1 MKLSTKGRYGLRA
14 MVDLADHCEKAP
26 VSISAIS
33 ARQDIS
39 VSYLEQLLAKLR
51 KAGLVKSVRG
61 AQGGYILTR
70 EAKEISVGEI
80 LMALEGDLTPVN
92 CSELVQ
98 DEKGKG
104 EKSCSGSQYCVTK
117 FVWKR
122 INDSIQDTVNNI
134 WLSELVE
141 DSRKIAYKP
150 FVRECE
156 N

>member
-14 MVDLADHCEKAP
+14 MVDLADHGEHGP
-26 VSISAIS
+26 VPISSIS
-33 ARQDIS
+33 ARQDIT

-51 KAGLVKSVRG
+51 KAGLIKSVRG
-61 AQGGYILTR
+61 AQGGYELTR
-70 EAKEISVGEI
+70 NAKEISVGDI
-80 LMALEGDLTPVN
+80 LRALEGDLTPVN
-92 CSELVQ
+92 CAELTH
-98 DEKGKG
+98 D
-104 EKSCSGSQYCVTK
+104 EKSCSGSKYCVTK
-117 FVWKR
+117 FVWQR

-141 DSRKIAYKP
+141 DSRRIEQKP

>member
-14 MVDLADHCEKAP
+14 MVYLADHCERAP

-61 AQGGYILTR
+61 AQGGYVLTR

-92 CSELVQ
+92 CSELAR
-98 DEKGKG
+98 DENTEKG
-104 EKSCSGSQYCVTK
+104 CSGSQYCVTK
-117 FVWKR
+117 YVWKR

-141 DSRKIAYKP
+141 DSRKIDYKP

>member
-14 MVDLADHCEKAP
+14 MVDLADYQEANP
-26 VSISAIS
+26 VSISSIS

-39 VSYLEQLLAKLR
+39 ISYLEQLLAKLR

-61 AQGGYILTR
+61 AQGGYVLTR
-70 EAKEISVGEI
+70 KAEEISVGEI
-80 LMALEGDLTPVN
+80 LNALEGDLTPVN
-92 CSELVQ
+92 CSELGNN
-98 DEKGKG
+98 D
-104 EKSCSGSQYCVTK
+104 EKSCSGSKYCVTK
-117 FVWKR
+117 YVWQR

-141 DSRKIAYKP
+141 DSRKIDHKP

>member
-14 MVDLADHCEKAP
+14 MVDLADHCERAP

-61 AQGGYILTR
+61 AQGGYVLTR

-92 CSELVQ
+92 CSELAR
-98 DEKGKG
+98 DENTEKG
-104 EKSCSGSQYCVTK
+104 CSGAQYCVTK
-117 FVWKR
+117 YVWKR

-141 DSRKIAYKP
+141 DSRKIDYKP

>member
-14 MVDLADHCEKAP
+14 MVDLADHGEKSP
-26 VSISAIS
+26 VPISSIS

-61 AQGGYILTR
+61 AQGGYVLTK
-70 EAKEISVGEI
+70 EAREISVGEI
-80 LMALEGDLTPVN
+80 LRALEGDLAPVN
-92 CSELVQ
+92 CAEITQ
-98 DEKGKG
+98 DEKG
-104 EKSCSGSQYCVTK
+104 CSGSQYCVTK
-117 FVWKR
+117 FVWQR

-141 DSRKIAYKP
+141 DSRKIDHKP

>member
-14 MVDLADHCEKAP
+14 MVDLADHGEIAP

-61 AQGGYILTR
+61 AQGGYILER
-70 EAKEISVGEI
+70 DAREISVGEI
-80 LMALEGDLTPVN
+80 LRVLEGDLTPVN
-92 CSELVQ
+92 CAELTQ
-98 DEKGKG
+98 D

-117 FVWKR
+117 YVWQR

-141 DSRKIAYKP
+141 DSRKIEHKP

>member
-14 MVDLADHCEKAP
+14 MVDLADHCERTP

-61 AQGGYILTR
+61 AQGGYVLTR

-92 CSELVQ
+92 CSELAR
-98 DEKGKG
+98 DEKT

-117 FVWKR
+117 YVWKR

-141 DSRKIAYKP
+141 DSRKTDYKP

>member
-14 MVDLADHCEKAP
+14 MVDLADHQETNP
-26 VSISAIS
+26 VSISSIS

-39 VSYLEQLLAKLR
+39 ISYLEQLLAKLR

-61 AQGGYILTR
+61 AQGGYVLTR
-70 EAKEISVGEI
+70 KAEEISVGEI
-80 LMALEGDLTPVN
+80 LNILEGDLTPVN
-92 CSELVQ
+92 CTELSNN
-98 DEKGKG
+98 D
-104 EKSCSGSQYCVTK
+104 EKSCNGSQYCVTK
-117 FVWKR
+117 YVWQR

-141 DSRKIAYKP
+141 DSRKIDHRP

>member
-14 MVDLADHCEKAP
+14 MVDLADHQETNP
-26 VSISAIS
+26 VSISSIS

-39 VSYLEQLLAKLR
+39 ISYLEQLLAKLR

-61 AQGGYILTR
+61 AQGGYVLTR
-70 EAKEISVGEI
+70 KAEEISVGEI
-80 LMALEGDLTPVN
+80 LSVLEGDLTPVN
-92 CSELVQ
+92 CSELNNK
-98 DEKGKG
+98 E

-117 FVWKR
+117 YVWQR

-141 DSRKIAYKP
+141 DSRKIDHKP

>member
-33 ARQDIS
+33 ARQDLS
-39 VSYLEQLLAKLR
+39 VTYLEQLLAKLR
-51 KAGLVKSVRG
+51 KAGLIQSIRG
-61 AQGGYILTR
+61 AQGGYVLTKD
-70 EAKEISVGEI
+70 ASQISVGDI
-80 LMALEGDLTPVN
+80 LRALEGDLSPVN
-92 CSELVQ
+92 CAEISG
-98 DEKGKG
+98 DENG
-104 EKSCSGSQYCVTK
+104 CSGSRYCVTK
-117 FVWKR
+117 LVWQR
-122 INDSIQDTVNNI
+122 INDSIEDTVNNI

-141 DSRKIAYKP
+141 DSRRIENDRP